1 MNFIKNIV
9 DFLESVKGF
18 TGRRFYFI
26 VSLLFIFSVFYILK
40 DPISDYIIS
49 APIKIEFRECRN
61 EQGLKSALGRIVIN
75 NKLVTSYALYLYQP
89 KDKEVYKTCM
99 LTDNKMLEMSPSLKY
114 IYLKDQQT
122 LNAALKEN
130 GYIIIQK
137 NDNKYD
143 TSILRDFD
151 INAILIYKICGSDG
165 IIGELMF
172 SLKNYPSAYDLDILL
187 REIGPLYRSYIL

>member
-1 MNFIKNIV
+1 
-9 DFLESVKGF
+9 
-18 TGRRFYFI
+18 
-26 VSLLFIFSVFYILK
+26 
-40 DPISDYIIS
+40 
-49 APIKIEFRECRN
+49 
-61 EQGLKSALGRIVIN
+61 
-75 NKLVTSYALYLYQP
+75 
-89 KDKEVYKTCM
+89 M

-151 INAILIYKICGSDG
+151 INAILIYRICGSDG

-187 REIGPLYRSYIL
+187 RKIGPLCRSYIL